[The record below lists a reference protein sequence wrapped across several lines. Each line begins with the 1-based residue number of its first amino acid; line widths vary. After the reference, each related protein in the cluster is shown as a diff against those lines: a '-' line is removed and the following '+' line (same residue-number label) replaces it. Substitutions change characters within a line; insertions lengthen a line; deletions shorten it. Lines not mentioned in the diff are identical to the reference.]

1 MSVETTVA
9 PADVHAALEGVY
21 DPELDRSLSEL
32 GYVDDLEIAGSTVA
46 ISLRLPTGLCSPAF
60 AWMMATDARDAI
72 EGLPGVETAS
82 VELTDHVMDEEIS
95 EGVNERRAFEEVFE
109 DADGDLSQL
118 RWTFDHKAR
127 MGRQFHA
134 MGALLDAG
142 LSGQEVAALTHADLD
157 LDDRATVSLSG
168 RAVTVDAAPIE
179 DYLEKVAALDIECS
193 PGAPLFVD
201 QDGDP
206 IAPDD
211 FDDVRRLMRLSAVN
225 MDGQAHH
232 CSMLLEARKRG

>member
-1 MSVETTVA
+1 MSVETAVA

-32 GYVDDLEIAGSTVA
+32 EYVEALEIDGGTVT

-60 AWMMATDARDAI
+60 AWMMATDARDAV
-72 EGLPGVETAS
+72 EGLPGVETAR
-82 VELTDHVMDEEIS
+82 VELTDHVMDEEIT
-95 EGVNERRAFEEVFE
+95 EGVTERRAFEEVFE
-109 DADGDLSQL
+109 DADGDLSEL

-134 MGALLDAG
+134 MEALLDAG
-142 LSGQEVAALTHADLD
+142 LSGKEVAELTHADLGD
-157 LDDRATVSLSG
+157 EAAVSVGDRT
-168 RAVTVDAAPIE
+168 VTVEADPIE
-179 DYLEKVAALDIECS
+179 DYLEKVAALDIDRS
-193 PGAPLFVD
+193 PDAPLFLD
-201 QDGDP
+201 QDGEP

-211 FDDVRRLMRLSAVN
+211 FDGVRRLMRLSAVN

-232 CSMLLEARKRG
+232 CSMLLDARKSR